1 MRGRALSAPQLLG
14 LGVTLA
20 AVAVYFGFTLNQLHG
35 LRHMQ
40 TEMVDRGQRD
50 ALQLVRAQNDL
61 YEIALTL
68 HEMDEGGPYPLTG
81 YHGAMERL
89 RLDLQDA
96 LGREHPIAPGTRTRE
111 QQVLLDESLRRFWD
125 EVDQMW
131 MLASAGRDN
140 EARTMIGTQLNA
152 ERTTLNSV
160 VARLL
165 VQNSTAA
172 SASAS
177 TIAET
182 YARAEMNLYWFLAAV
197 LVTIGATSA
206 SVIRF
211 SRRAFERQER
221 LSDERKVLAGKVIGV
236 QEEVFR
242 ALARELHDEFGQV
255 LTALGAMLQRARKRI
270 PEDSPAQADLVEIRD
285 VAASTLERVR
295 LMSQMLHP
303 PVLDDY
309 GLAKSIEWYVRQFE
323 RQSGLRV
330 HYERIGNGPVIGEQ
344 VAIQVYRILQE
355 ALNNVLRHAKVGEVW
370 VRARYGP
377 AEFHLEVED
386 HGVGL
391 PPMAKPGGFGM
402 ISMRER
408 ADLLGGSLEFSKAEQ
423 GGVRV
428 ALLVPLRTESRD
440 DISD

>member
-1 MRGRALSAPQLLG
+1 MPGRALSAPQLLG

-20 AVAVYFGFTLNQLHG
+20 AVAVYFGFTLNQLHD
-35 LRHMQ
+35 LRRIQ
-40 TEMVDRGQRD
+40 TETVERGQREG
-50 ALQLVRAQNDL
+50 LQLVRVQNDL
-61 YEIALTL
+61 YEIGLTL
-68 HEMDEGGPYPLTG
+68 HQMEEGGPYPIAG

-89 RLDLQDA
+89 RLDLEEA
-96 LGREHPIAPGTRTRE
+96 LEKEQHLAPGARTRD
-111 QQVLLDESLRRFWD
+111 QQILLDESLRRFWG
-125 EVDQMW
+125 EVDEMW
-131 MLASAGRDN
+131 MLAADRRDN
-140 EARTMIGTQLNA
+140 EARTMIRTQLDA

-165 VQNSTAA
+165 VQNSDAA
-172 SASAS
+172 WASAS
-177 TIAET
+177 TIAQT
-182 YARAEMNLYWFLAAV
+182 YRRAEMNLYWFLTAV

-211 SRRAFERQER
+211 SRRAYERQER
-221 LSDERKVLAGKVIGV
+221 LSEERKVLAGKVISV
-236 QEEVFR
+236 QEDVFR

-270 PEDSPAQADLVEIRD
+270 PADSPAQGDLAEIRE

-309 GLAKSIEWYVRQFE
+309 GLEKSVEWYIRQFE
-323 RQSGLRV
+323 KQADIRIY
-330 HYERIGNGPVIGEQ
+330 YEKIGNGPVIGEQ

-355 ALNNVLRHAKVGEVW
+355 ALNNVLRHARVKEAW
-370 VRARYGP
+370 VRARYTP
-377 AEFHLEVED
+377 VDLCLEIED

-391 PPMAKPGGFGM
+391 PPVERQSGFGL

-408 ADLLGGSLEFSKAEQ
+408 AGLLGGTLEFFKPEQ
-423 GGVRV
+423 GGVRL
-428 ALLVPLRTESRD
+428 ALQVPLRAGAPQ
-440 DISD
+440 